1 MSGTT
6 EARLAFT
13 PSKSK
18 YADDESCNRGSKS
31 EKSSD
36 GMLLSPE
43 QVPFAREI
51 PPAISIKPRKVA
63 GLFGRHECDYA
74 KGLDKLKAP
83 GIVNRV
89 CDGVSSSYDEPEE
102 GKASKTM
109 KLPASSFASPTRP
122 TREQEVASDRFT
134 PQRNLGDLFA
144 SPLRRSPSPTPADD
158 IVLSPAAR
166 RVCKW
171 QSPKRHAG
179 EGSLVWIAFSLRDPF
194 LGCMFFVIAHRL
206 PHDCS

>member
-6 EARLAFT
+6 EARLPFT

-18 YADDESCNRGSKS
+18 CADDESYIRGSKS

-51 PPAISIKPRKVA
+51 PPAISLKPRKVA

-74 KGLDKLKAP
+74 KSLDKLKAP
-83 GIVNRV
+83 AVVDRV
-89 CDGVSSSYDEPEE
+89 GDGVSSSYDDPEE

-122 TREQEVASDRFT
+122 TREQVASDRFT

-158 IVLSPAAR
+158 IVLSPVGR

-179 EGSLVWIAFSLRDPF
+179 EGPLIWIAFSLRDPF
-194 LGCMFFVIAHRL
+194 LGCMFFVVA
-206 PHDCS
+206 D